1 MAAEDYSIRI
11 NVDSSSAQQAQRNLQ
26 NLNSTVNQTERNLN
40 NTSSSARSAA
50 ASLSS
55 IDRATN
61 MTAQAMSAMASS
73 LARVETRLGG
83 VNNQLNNTSSAA
95 RNAASSLSG
104 LNTMLGAFG
113 ISIGAIGAAQL
124 AKNILSINMEM
135 EALRARL
142 QMTMPSLTAAQN
154 AFGLIVKI
162 AKETPQSI
170 EEITKAFLL
179 LKNSGLDTSEKSM
192 RGWTDAASKF
202 GGTADML
209 TGVIR
214 QFGQAMMK
222 GALHA
227 QDANAMIERGIPL
240 YGLLTQVTGKSA
252 GEIIKMMEAG
262 ELNIKTMEKARDL
275 LFEMSSG
282 SSAMA
287 MDTMKGK
294 IEGLGSA
301 WTAFVDALMQDKSEG
316 IIKRIIDDWASA
328 LEGFTDYLNKSV
340 DRKIA
345 DKQARLKE
353 LELGFQKDRLTYLK
367 PNTTTTRLR
376 EYEEEGIA
384 LTKLLNDK
392 QKGIDE
398 TAFME
403 KDARAKKQAEEI
415 QAAEATRKAIDNGDN
430 DALKKFMS
438 AKLNAIKENDK
449 QIIKQQAETA
459 SISAKL
465 AMSIVAVESTGKP
478 VVNSQSGAAG
488 LMQVM
493 PENYKKAGYTQ
504 AQVLNDSSIAVKLGL
519 KVWQDSMDVAK
530 KAVIKGTIE
539 ANQQAE
545 FAAAL
550 YTTKHQTIYDRI
562 KKNKG
567 IFDINLFKE
576 ASDWWNKVTVGMEL
590 QNQSVAKT
598 FAPYNKAASEA
609 AQETKKLAHE
619 QEQAAKKTE
628 QAKQQIY
635 ENSPIGKYLTDMA
648 ELNKLYGDDK
658 NSVTY
663 QDNAKKIADTF
674 LKATVD
680 LNAYN
685 QELAKHKKY
694 LENITDYNA
703 TIDEL
708 TRNKQR
714 GAITPTEYGLGV
726 AQANAGLMNKVTD
739 KSIPVNQTAEVIDA
753 KNIDESAKALTKL
766 DDLAKKTTD
775 SFKQIG
781 DSGKMAFD
789 GLLGGISAVAAAA
802 TNFGDVMEKLN
813 ENHADYAKNYE
824 KFMSD
829 STKSEEDKAKAKI
842 GFEKENAAYQSAS
855 FKAEISGARQI
866 AGATAKLFGEKSAA
880 RKAFHAIEM
889 GMSVIEMAMAAK
901 KMIVDVAAGA
911 ANMFAQGGFAGF
923 AGVAAMMAVMGG
935 LGFAMSG
942 GSSKTVDNTTPATKA
957 TGTILGDNNAT
968 SNSIENIVKTLNDIH
983 AQEYPEL
990 KAMADNFRDLDRNMY
1005 KLQQQMARATVNFTN
1020 MQGMGIPS
1028 QATGAKPIS
1037 PNGSIG
1043 MQAGGLAASTA
1054 MGAAG
1059 LGLAGGGLA
1068 ASAATAVGMGTA
1080 TSVGVGVGSMG
1091 MMVGGAIIGLAG
1103 GLILAGLQYGLG
1115 KLLGIGK
1122 TKITQIGEGIVINSG
1137 KLLEDGMMTAV
1148 DGQTWRKDEF
1158 KTKGWL
1164 GSKTRI
1170 IETYGQLSDEIAGT
1184 LQGVSD
1190 SLTSGMLSVADNLNV
1205 LDVLMYK
1212 FTDVASRPFLKIDFF
1227 KDGKRVD
1234 DANKVLTDQINAWA
1248 DRTAKNVFGILFGEY
1263 QKLNEGMMETVARLA
1278 IQVAGV
1284 RGAYA
1289 KLGFDLGKTNLGLV
1303 HFSDTMSQIFQ
1314 SSAKADD
1321 GLKNFIAGMNEVYE
1335 FATNQGQKSQLG
1347 FTKGEQALKDL
1358 DLDVD
1363 ITDTA
1368 AVKAAMLQLSE
1379 MSAKTIAETTA
1390 AQDAIRKLKEPVEAY
1405 NNPQLAVGTTME
1417 ELFKAIG
1424 GNRGDWE
1431 TVFGKDLNKASW
1443 NTSKWDMATFEKLDA
1458 KWMAVADYFD
1468 SIDAV
1473 IEGAAAAG
1481 GASIDLKT
1489 LRSQIAA
1496 ADAEIEALGILAAK
1510 QVDATQYLKENEKTM
1525 TKLSSLQDEYLKK
1538 TLSAEQFLKIERER
1552 IIKEQYDDLKINT
1565 ADFANLSKI
1574 TNAMIKAGFEDVTK
1588 ETEITSAQLQRFV
1601 WTLEDADKALKKLS
1615 EGGKYL
1621 MDFSRSIDAWIRNL
1635 RATQLG
1641 TPESQLKASQANFA
1655 EQMKLAQFGS
1665 TAEIKRQAL
1674 SGITGYADTYI
1685 NALRNYYASSEE
1697 GVNAIEQVIKE
1708 VSGLEK
1714 GLSIQELQLN
1724 KLQDIK
1730 DAIDVSAI
1738 EIPRGISAESAKLF
1752 GDLLA
1757 QTKELGAE
1765 TKANPTA
1772 ENQLKY
1778 DAFASLV
1785 LTIDKSAKSG
1795 ADAEFLNQLIASA
1808 AGEKGL
1814 TANIGLIVDSAE
1826 FSLSQKESIINGVLA
1841 EFNSKTITFDKFEF
1855 NASEAIAAEVERVNN
1870 AWLKVE
1876 LPTSVTDNA
1885 KTSVIGLTGGLKDLN
1900 GEYDVVIVKTTD
1912 TSKKIVDFS
1921 NTANNTKF
1929 GLNQESLDGTI
1940 ASFKQITDSANAAK
1954 AAMDS
1959 LAIVGLSDEQTLK
1972 SSVYAGTT
1980 NNTSITPVA
1989 PTGLSTGESA
1999 LARTY
2004 NNQQLLY
2011 WAEYQKDEY
2020 LLDRIEKQLSTQNV
2034 KTLKFLPNGMP
2045 EYTLEKFAKG
2055 GISNK
2060 PAIFGEAGAEAAVPL
2075 PDGRSIPV
2083 TLFNA
2088 ANDSSTDNAE
2098 TIAEL
2103 KEISRKQEIMINTLI
2118 AAAQENRKQNE
2129 TLVTEIEGLRTDTRL
2144 RRAA

>member
-11 NVDSSSAQQAQRNLQ
+11 NVDSSSATQAQRNLQ
-26 NLNSTVNQTERNLN
+26 NLNSTVNQAERNLN
-40 NTSSSARSAA
+40 NTSSAARSAA
-50 ASLSS
+50 ASLSGLGS
-55 IDRATN
+55 SSAGIHS
-61 MTAQAMSAMASS
+61 MTAAMSSYAQSATQ
-73 LARVETRLGG
+73 AA
-83 VNNQLNNTSSAA
+83 NNTQSATREISQMGTA
-95 RNAASSLSG
+95 ATRTSESMRSISNAIG
-104 LNTMLGAFG
+104 LIGLGAF
-113 ISIGAIGAAQL
+113 
-124 AKNILSINMEM
+124 AKNVLNTNIEM
-135 EALRARL
+135 ENLRARL
-142 QMTMPSLTAAQN
+142 DATFGSMAKGQQ
-154 AFGLIVKI
+154 AFNDILQI
-162 AKETPQSI
+162 AKETPQSVN
-170 EEITKAFLL
+170 EISKSFVM
-179 LKNSGLDTSEKSM
+179 LKNFGIEPTMKVMQDLTNMTSKVGGNADTLSGIV
-192 RGWTDAASKF
+192 RG
-202 GGTADML
+202 L
-209 TGVIR
+209 
-214 QFGQAMMK
+214 GQAYAK
-222 GALHA
+222 GKLQAEE
-227 QDANAMIERGIPL
+227 ANQMIERGVPV
-240 YGLLTQVTGKSA
+240 YALLSKELHKTTAEIMDMMSS
-252 GEIIKMMEAG
+252 GELTRPVIEKLIAAMGSSSVGASTKMMETLG
-262 ELNIKTMEKARDL
+262 
-275 LFEMSSG
+275 
-282 SSAMA
+282 
-287 MDTMKGK
+287 GK
-294 IEGLGSA
+294 ISMLGDS
-301 WTAFVDALMQDKSEG
+301 WTQFENTLLNDKSEG
-316 IIKRIIDDWASA
+316 LIKRIVTGWMAILDGFNAKMNQSISGQIVDLNEKLKAAENRKSFLSKGMESLGVIDSPNKIRSQIIELKQKRLADFQANRQYEQSQKQEKATQAEADAIAKKTKANDEFIKKFGTASQREKQEIEELKKSMGELTKEQLAQVHAKYFAKEASA
-328 LEGFTDYLNKSV
+328 AKSAAHKEENAALREAKKQQDEYNRLIESTPYGEYNAQVDKLTNALKNGGINQQTYSTLLASANETLLNSTDYVKEHAKALDEQARATERAFQATARGKFEKGYSDLMTQKPFMSETEYSTGQDKLTTDYLKQTQGA
-340 DRKIA
+340 DFKTPAEQGKIA
-345 DKQARLKE
+345 
-353 LELGFQKDRLTYLK
+353 
-367 PNTTTTRLR
+367 
-376 EYEEEGIA
+376 
-384 LTKLLNDK
+384 
-392 QKGIDE
+392 
-398 TAFME
+398 
-403 KDARAKKQAEEI
+403 
-415 QAAEATRKAIDNGDN
+415 
-430 DALKKFMS
+430 
-438 AKLNAIKENDK
+438 
-449 QIIKQQAETA
+449 
-459 SISAKL
+459 
-465 AMSIVAVESTGKP
+465 
-478 VVNSQSGAAG
+478 
-488 LMQVM
+488 
-493 PENYKKAGYTQ
+493 
-504 AQVLNDSSIAVKLGL
+504 
-519 KVWQDSMDVAK
+519 
-530 KAVIKGTIE
+530 
-539 ANQQAE
+539 
-545 FAAAL
+545 
-550 YTTKHQTIYDRI
+550 
-562 KKNKG
+562 
-567 IFDINLFKE
+567 
-576 ASDWWNKVTVGMEL
+576 
-590 QNQSVAKT
+590 
-598 FAPYNKAASEA
+598 
-609 AQETKKLAHE
+609 
-619 QEQAAKKTE
+619 
-628 QAKQQIY
+628 
-635 ENSPIGKYLTDMA
+635 
-648 ELNKLYGDDK
+648 
-658 NSVTY
+658 
-663 QDNAKKIADTF
+663 
-674 LKATVD
+674 LKAF
-680 LNAYN
+680 N
-685 QELAKHKKY
+685 
-694 LENITDYNA
+694 
-703 TIDEL
+703 DE
-708 TRNKQR
+708 
-714 GAITPTEYGLGV
+714 
-726 AQANAGLMNKVTD
+726 MD
-739 KSIPVNQTAEVIDA
+739 K
-753 KNIDESAKALTKL
+753 SAKAFENL
-766 DDLAKKTTD
+766 
-775 SFKQIG
+775 G
-781 DSGKMAFD
+781 NSGSMVFD
-789 GLLGGISAVAAAA
+789 GLLGGVSAIAGAIGSFSGEM
-802 TNFGDVMEKLN
+802 TKLN
-813 ENHADYAKNYE
+813 DGFESASKSYQDLMMQQGVSLEEKEKATADYYKLKDKYE
-824 KFMSD
+824 
-829 STKSEEDKAKAKI
+829 
-842 GFEKENAAYQSAS
+842 SAS

-889 GMSVIEMAMAAK
+889 GLSVIEMAMAAK

-923 AGVAAMMAVMGG
+923 AGVAAMAAVMGG
-935 LGFAMSG
+935 LGFAMS

-990 KAMADNFRDLDRNMY
+990 KAMADNFRGLDRNMY

-1028 QATGAKPIS
+1028 QATGGDSKFSGKDAVGIAIS
-1037 PNGSIG
+1037 GAQGGISGAMIG
-1043 MQAGGLAASTA
+1043 GIG
-1054 MGAAG
+1054 AG
-1059 LGLAGGGLA
+1059 LGVIGGL
-1068 ASAATAVGMGTA
+1068 V
-1080 TSVGVGVGSMG
+1080 
-1091 MMVGGAIIGLAG
+1091 LG
-1103 GLILAGLQYGLG
+1103 GLVYGLG
-1115 KLLGIGK
+1115 KFLGIGK

-1137 KLLEDGMMTAV
+1137 KLLEDGMTTAV
-1148 DGQTWRKDEF
+1148 DAQTWRKDSA
-1158 KTKGWL
+1158 KTRGWL

-1234 DANKVLTDQINAWA
+1234 DTNKVLTDQINAWA

-1284 RGAYA
+1284 RGAYT

-1303 HFSDTMSQIFQ
+1303 HFSDTMAQIFQ

-1358 DLDVD
+1358 GLNVD

-1368 AVKAAMLQLSE
+1368 AVKTAMLQLSE

-1458 KWMAVADYFD
+1458 KWLAVADYFD

-1481 GASIDLKT
+1481 GASIDLKS

-1525 TKLSSLQDEYLKK
+1525 SKLSSLQDEYLKK

-1552 IIKEQYDDLKINT
+1552 IIKEQYDDLEINT
-1565 ADFANLSKI
+1565 ADFANLSEI
-1574 TNAMIKAGFEDVTK
+1574 TNAMIKAGFEGVTK
-1588 ETEITSAQLQRFV
+1588 ETQITASQLQRFV

-1641 TPESQLKASQANFA
+1641 TPESQLKASQANFG

-1738 EIPRGISAESAKLF
+1738 EIPKGISAESAKLF

-1765 TKANPTA
+1765 TKANPTV
-1772 ENQLKY
+1772 ENTLKY
-1778 DAFASLV
+1778 DAFASIV
-1785 LTIDKSAKSG
+1785 LAIDKSAKSG
-1795 ADAEFLNQLIASA
+1795 ADSQFIDKLILSA

-1876 LPTSVTDNA
+1876 LPTAVTDNA

-1900 GEYDVVIVKTTD
+1900 GEYDVVITKTTD
-1912 TSKKIVDFS
+1912 TGKKIVDFS

-1929 GLNQESLDGTI
+1929 GLNQESVDGTI

-1989 PTGLSTGESA
+1989 PAGLSTGESA

-2098 TIAEL
+2098 TVAEL

>member
-11 NVDSSSAQQAQRNLQ
+11 NVDSSSATQAQANL
-26 NLNSTVNQTERNLN
+26 NRLNSTVTQTERELN
-40 NTSSSARSAA
+40 NTSSAARSTA
-50 ASLSS
+50 ASLSGLQS
-55 IDRATN
+55 QTSN
-61 MTAQAMSAMASS
+61 
-73 LARVETRLGG
+73 L
-83 VNNQLNNTSSAA
+83 NNQLNNTSSAA

-124 AKNILSINMEM
+124 AKNILHINMEM

-179 LKNSGLDTSEKSM
+179 LKNSGLDTSEKSL

-214 QFGQAMMK
+214 QFGQATMK

-240 YGLLTQVTGKSA
+240 YGLLTQATGKSA
-252 GEIIKMMEAG
+252 DEIIKMMEAG
-262 ELNIKTMEKARDL
+262 ELNNKIMQKTLDL

-294 IEGLGSA
+294 IEALGSA

-353 LELGFQKDRLTYLK
+353 LELGFQKDKFTYLK
-367 PNTTTTRLR
+367 PNTTSGRLR

-398 TAFME
+398 TAFMQ
-403 KDARAKKQAEEI
+403 KDALAKKQAEEI
-415 QAAEATRKAIDNGDN
+415 QVAESTRKAIENGDN

-438 AKLNAIKENDK
+438 AKLSAIKENDK

-504 AQVLNDSSIAVKLGL
+504 SQVLNDSSIAVKLGL

-598 FAPYNKAASEA
+598 FAPYNKAASES

-628 QAKQQIY
+628 QAKQRIY

-680 LNAYN
+680 LSAYN

-694 LENITDYNA
+694 LEDITDYNA

-708 TRNKQR
+708 THNKHR
-714 GAITPTEYGLGV
+714 GAITSSEYGLGV

-789 GLLGGISAVAAAA
+789 GLLGGISAVASAA

-813 ENHADYAKNYE
+813 ENHADYAKNYT
-824 KFMSD
+824 KFMAD
-829 STKSEEDKAKAKI
+829 STKSESDKASATTQFAK
-842 GFEKENAAYQSAS
+842 EKEAYDKAS
-855 FKAEISGARQI
+855 FAAEISGARQV
-866 AGATAKLFGEKSAA
+866 AGAASKMFGEKSAA

-889 GMSVIEMAMAAK
+889 GLSVIEMAMSIK
-901 KMIVDVAAGA
+901 KIAMNAIEAVT
-911 ANMFAQGGFAGF
+911 NQGRGDPYSAFPRI
-923 AGVAAMMAVMGG
+923 AAMAALMAAITGG
-935 LGFAMSG
+935 IVAISG
-942 GSSKTVDNTTPATKA
+942 GGSGKTVDNTRPATDP

-968 SNSIENIVKTLNDIH
+968 SNSVERIVDALNDIH

-990 KAMADNFRDLDRNMY
+990 KAMADNFRGLDRNMY

-1028 QATGAKPIS
+1028 QATGAKPVS

-1059 LGLAGGGLA
+1059 LGLAGGGLSA
-1068 ASAATAVGMGTA
+1068 AAATAVGMGTA

-1091 MMVGGAIIGLAG
+1091 MMVGGAIVGLAG

-1137 KLLEDGMMTAV
+1137 KLLEDGMTTAV
-1148 DGQTWRKDEF
+1148 DAQTWRKDSA
-1158 KTKGWL
+1158 KTKGWFS
-1164 GSKTRI
+1164 SKTRI

-1190 SLTSGMLSVADNLNV
+1190 SLTNGMYSVAKNLNV

-1227 KDGKRVD
+1227 GKDGKRVD
-1234 DANKVLTDQINAWA
+1234 DTNKVLTDQINAWV

-1284 RGAYA
+1284 KGAYA
-1289 KLGFDLGKTNLGLV
+1289 KLGFDLGKANLGLV
-1303 HFSDTMSQIFQ
+1303 HFSDTMAQIFQ

-1358 DLDVD
+1358 GLNVD
-1363 ITDTA
+1363 ITDTV
-1368 AVKAAMLQLSE
+1368 AVKAAMLQLSSDHVE
-1379 MSAKTIAETTA
+1379 TIQKTTE
-1390 AQDAIRKLKEPVEAY
+1390 AQESLRKLQEPVEAF
-1405 NNPQLAVGTTME
+1405 NNPQFVSNSMTEVIKKTWGSVHADWAKFGGVSDVEKMSYETIAASGFDWVDKRINTPLFAGIKALLDE
-1417 ELFKAIG
+1417 KALFKSNA
-1424 GNRGDWE
+1424 
-1431 TVFGKDLNKASW
+1431 ASQ
-1443 NTSKWDMATFEKLDA
+1443 
-1458 KWMAVADYFD
+1458 
-1468 SIDAV
+1468 
-1473 IEGAAAAG
+1473 G
-1481 GASIDLKT
+1481 GASIDLESLT
-1489 LRSQIAA
+1489 SQINDAN
-1496 ADAEIEALGILAAK
+1496 AEIEVLGVLTAK
-1510 QVDATQYLKENEKTM
+1510 QVDATQYLKEVEKTNEK
-1525 TKLSSLQDEYLKK
+1525 LEGLQDEYLKK

-1552 IIKEQYDDLKINT
+1552 IIKEQYDSLKINM
-1565 ADFANLSKI
+1565 ADFANLSEI
-1574 TNAMIKAGFEDVTK
+1574 TNAMIKAGFEGVTK
-1588 ETEITSAQLQRFV
+1588 ETQITAAQLQRFV
-1601 WTLEDADKALKKLS
+1601 WSLEETDKALKKLS

-1635 RATQLG
+1635 RATSLG
-1641 TPESQLKASQANFA
+1641 NPESQKDAAKANFG

-1724 KLQDIK
+1724 ELQSIK
-1730 DAIDVSAI
+1730 DAIENSTI
-1738 EIPRGISAESAKLF
+1738 EIPKGINENLYKSIIESVKQVGDFAKS
-1752 GDLLA
+1752 
-1757 QTKELGAE
+1757 
-1765 TKANPTA
+1765 NPTV

-1778 DAFASLV
+1778 DAFASIV
-1785 LTIDKSAKSG
+1785 LAVDKSAKSG
-1795 ADAEFLNQLIASA
+1795 ADAEFLNKMISSIGGKDELF
-1808 AGEKGL
+1808 
-1814 TANIGLIVDSAE
+1814 ANIKLVINSAE
-1826 FSLSQKESIINGVLA
+1826 FSASQKESIINGVLA
-1841 EFNSKTITFDKFEF
+1841 DFNRQINFDVAKSFET
-1855 NASEAIAAEVERVNN
+1855 EIERVNN

-1876 LPTSVTDNA
+1876 LPTTTTDNA

-1900 GEYDVVIVKTTD
+1900 GQYDVVSTKTDD
-1912 TSKKIVDFS
+1912 TGKKIVDFS
-1921 NTANNTKF
+1921 SIANNTKF
-1929 GLNQESLDGTI
+1929 GLDADSVANTVAG
-1940 ASFKQITDSANAAK
+1940 FKQITDSALAAK
-1954 AAMDS
+1954 AAMND
-1959 LAIVGLSDEQTLK
+1959 LAMADAKEREQPDYTKGNSFLESDAVNAGYSGDYTDTAAMEAFLNPSVKFSK
-1972 SSVYAGTT
+1972 SEWIANVSRIAALQNSFTSQNAMNEWYSANPKDNPNNYDKYA
-1980 NNTSITPVA
+1980 
-1989 PTGLSTGESA
+1989 
-1999 LARTY
+1999 
-2004 NNQQLLY
+2004 
-2011 WAEYQKDEY
+2011 
-2020 LLDRIEKQLSTQNV
+2020 
-2034 KTLKFLPNGMP
+2034 M
-2045 EYTLEKFAKG
+2045 G
-2055 GISNK
+2055 GIAHTAS
-2060 PAIFGEAGAEAAVPL
+2060 IFGEAGAEAAVPL
-2075 PDGRSIPV
+2075 PDGRTIPV
-2083 TLFNA
+2083 TLSRDS
-2088 ANDSSTDNAE
+2088 ANDNGE
-2098 TIAEL
+2098 TVAEL